1 MSRTKR
7 DTQRIMHWC
16 KNGDLVLKNKIKDTI
31 LRENLHEER
40 FLDSTLSS
48 LNKHQSE
55 EQKHLVNKRLQFEK
69 RKQRSSSL
77 DRSDLHGPHAE
88 HERNR
93 SFSDEAVH
101 SKSHQNS
108 RKSFSAKAKWQ
119 KAISTVRFAV
129 RSKSGEKKTR
139 AKPKATAVLPR
150 IVQSRPKSKL
160 SCTGHASK
168 NNHLALPRIPSASTG
183 NINCLEDPRFLR
195 LQQILSLGEE
205 KDEEGDQKSS
215 RKTSREE
222 DEYGMSNTWRSRS
235 HTYHL

>member
-7 DTQRIMHWC
+7 DAKRIMHWC

-40 FLDSTLSS
+40 SLDSTLSN

-55 EQKHLVNKRLQFEK
+55 EQKHLVNKRLQFAK
-69 RKQRSSSL
+69 RKQRSNSL
-77 DRSDLHGPHAE
+77 DRSDLHSNE
-88 HERNR
+88 V
-93 SFSDEAVH
+93 VH
-101 SKSHQNS
+101 SKSHQNT
-108 RKSFSAKAKWQ
+108 RKSFNAKVKWQ

-129 RSKSGEKKTR
+129 RNKSGEKKTR
-139 AKPKATAVLPR
+139 MKPKATAVLPR
-150 IVQSRPKSKL
+150 IVQSSPKSKI
-160 SCTGHASK
+160 SCTGHANK
-168 NNHLALPRIPSASTG
+168 NDHLVLPRIPSASTG

-195 LQQILSLGEE
+195 LQQVLSLG
-205 KDEEGDQKSS
+205 KDQGEEGDRKSS

-222 DEYGMSNTWRSRS
+222 TEYGMSNTWRSRS

>member
-1 MSRTKR
+1 M
-7 DTQRIMHWC
+7 
-16 KNGDLVLKNKIKDTI
+16 
-31 LRENLHEER
+31 
-40 FLDSTLSS
+40 
-48 LNKHQSE
+48 
-55 EQKHLVNKRLQFEK
+55 VNKRLQFEK

-108 RKSFSAKAKWQ
+108 RMSFSAKVKWQ

-160 SCTGHASK
+160 SYTGHASK

-195 LQQILSLGEE
+195 LQQILSLGED
-205 KDEEGDQKSS
+205 KDEEDDQKSS